1 MTRKR
6 HSPSM
11 LEFKELLWVCTGS
24 LLCLV
29 STFLVVQ
36 ALSEHR
42 LFWYVS
48 GWALLMTLKL
58 ALLWTGNAGRL
69 LLDMELMVVLM
80 AINCFI
86 NWTSWLRISICKK
99 VKSIQ
104 WTTAWKSCVR
114 RHNRINYKMNKI
126 KTGKRIIRFIPSQ
139 LSVKPEQD
147 WSFLLRKPYP
157 LNEKRSTTEY
167 LKTSSSGNCDKFENS
182 YKCQTSLPAAFID
195 LSGGVDTAFGEW
207 NVCDT
212 PPVLS
217 VITVSKLSCD
227 IYGRWKIR
235 IYQIVTAQWKISSWQ
250 LYANWN
256 IN

>member
-1 MTRKR
+1 MRQKR
-6 HSPSM
+6 SSPSM
-11 LEFKELLWVCTGS
+11 LEFNELLWVCTGS

-69 LLDMELMVVLM
+69 LLDMELMVVLI

-99 VKSIQ
+99 VKSVQ
-104 WTTAWKSCVR
+104 WKLLHESVLYKDI
-114 RHNRINYKMNKI
+114 RINCKTNKNT
-126 KTGKRIIRFIPSQ
+126 TGKRIIKVVPSQ
-139 LSVKPEQD
+139 LSMKPEPD

-167 LKTSSSGNCDKFENS
+167 LKNSSSCNCDKYENS
-182 YKCQTSLPAAFID
+182 YKCQTSLPSAFID
-195 LSGGVDTAFGEW
+195 LSAGVDTAFGEW
-207 NVCDT
+207 NVCDEVST

-217 VITVSKLSCD
+217 DITVNKLSCD
-227 IYGRWKIR
+227 IYGRLKIR
-235 IYQIVTAQWKISSWQ
+235 RECIRSSPR
-250 LYANWN
+250 NGN
-256 IN
+256 

>member
-1 MTRKR
+1 MVGRWWTIHCHYHYSQTQLDLRSYCRSLKKSKIFQFYWFVKKIFWLFSWLKRVHWFLCIKMTQKR
-6 HSPSM
+6 SSPSM

-69 LLDMELMVVLM
+69 LLDMELMVVLI

-99 VKSIQ
+99 VKS
-104 WTTAWKSCVR
+104 V
-114 RHNRINYKMNKI
+114 
-126 KTGKRIIRFIPSQ
+126 
-139 LSVKPEQD
+139 
-147 WSFLLRKPYP
+147 
-157 LNEKRSTTEY
+157 
-167 LKTSSSGNCDKFENS
+167 
-182 YKCQTSLPAAFID
+182 
-195 LSGGVDTAFGEW
+195 
-207 NVCDT
+207 
-212 PPVLS
+212 
-217 VITVSKLSCD
+217 
-227 IYGRWKIR
+227 
-235 IYQIVTAQWKISSWQ
+235 QWKLLHESV
-250 LYANWN
+250 L
-256 IN
+256 